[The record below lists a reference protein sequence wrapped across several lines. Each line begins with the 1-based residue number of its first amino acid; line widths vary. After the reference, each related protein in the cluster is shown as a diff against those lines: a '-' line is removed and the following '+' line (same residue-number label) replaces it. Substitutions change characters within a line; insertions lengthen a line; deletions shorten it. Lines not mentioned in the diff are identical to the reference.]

1 MTKLNPGSQSA
12 PPFSLYLRIFLS
24 ICFYLF
30 NFAFDYYS
38 FRLQQKEQSRPSWPT
53 SIQEVHLVLPSDT
66 SQVHLRSLC
75 FVFPYLY
82 ILDCYFWVFVQLFC
96 AAPDH
101 FDCRKSIWSSTQPP
115 QKSNYAALFIFFL
128 VEHLQRLT
136 HISVWDRTTT
146 PEESHQH
153 PACITERDLFQFSFS
168 YTFISSSI
176 TLRSSFSK
184 LVSPS
189 IFSYAFFSPAVR
201 QSGTKAFFPK
211 PLPSWEMCVFGPV
224 FVPFLSC
231 YFWHGFVSICFETTV
246 LVYGDAFSDMC
257 RQTT

>member
-12 PPFSLYLRIFLS
+12 PPFSLYLRIFVFFCL
-24 ICFYLF
+24 YLC
-30 NFAFDYYS
+30 NCDFDYYS

-66 SQVHLRSLC
+66 SQIHLRSLC

-153 PACITERDLFQFSFS
+153 PTCTTEIFFSFPCPVH
-168 YTFISSSI
+168 FH
-176 TLRSSFSK
+176 
-184 LVSPS
+184 
-189 IFSYAFFSPAVR
+189 
-201 QSGTKAFFPK
+201 
-211 PLPSWEMCVFGPV
+211 PL
-224 FVPFLSC
+224 
-231 YFWHGFVSICFETTV
+231 
-246 LVYGDAFSDMC
+246 
-257 RQTT
+257 

>member
-38 FRLQQKEQSRPSWPT
+38 FRLQPKEQSRPSWPT

-82 ILDCYFWVFVQLFC
+82 IYPWLLFLIFVHLFC

-101 FDCRKSIWSSTQPP
+101 FDCRKSIWSSTQTP
-115 QKSNYAALFIFFL
+115 QKSIYAALFFFFL
-128 VEHLQRLT
+128 VEHLQR
-136 HISVWDRTTT
+136 RTSLSGIGR
-146 PEESHQH
+146 PLQKRAINIQLVPQRS
-153 PACITERDLFQFSFS
+153 FSFFLVLCIIILY
-168 YTFISSSI
+168 YTEI
-176 TLRSSFSK
+176 
-184 LVSPS
+184 
-189 IFSYAFFSPAVR
+189 FFS
-201 QSGTKAFFPK
+201 
-211 PLPSWEMCVFGPV
+211 LN
-224 FVPFLSC
+224 
-231 YFWHGFVSICFETTV
+231 
-246 LVYGDAFSDMC
+246 
-257 RQTT
+257 

>member
-38 FRLQQKEQSRPSWPT
+38 FRLQQKEQSRPNWPT

-66 SQVHLRSLC
+66 SQAHQRSLC

-96 AAPDH
+96 AAPDY
-101 FDCRKSIWSSTQPP
+101 FDCRKSICSSTQTP
-115 QKSNYAALFIFFL
+115 QNSICAALFIFL

-136 HISVWDRTTT
+136 SLSGIGRPLQRRAINIQLVPQR
-146 PEESHQH
+146 
-153 PACITERDLFQFSFS
+153 SFS
-168 YTFISSSI
+168 VLLVLYIFILYDTEI
-176 TLRSSFSK
+176 
-184 LVSPS
+184 
-189 IFSYAFFSPAVR
+189 
-201 QSGTKAFFPK
+201 FFPN
-211 PLPSWEMCVFGPV
+211 
-224 FVPFLSC
+224 
-231 YFWHGFVSICFETTV
+231 
-246 LVYGDAFSDMC
+246 
-257 RQTT
+257 

>member
-1 MTKLNPGSQSA
+1 MITFKYNQQYWARDTMWGRWHTWNFVCSIRIRGQMTKLNPGSQSA

-96 AAPDH
+96 AAPDY
-101 FDCRKSIWSSTQPP
+101 FDCRKSIWSSDETP
-115 QKSNYAALFIFFL
+115 QKSIYAA
-128 VEHLQRLT
+128 
-136 HISVWDRTTT
+136 
-146 PEESHQH
+146 
-153 PACITERDLFQFSFS
+153 
-168 YTFISSSI
+168 
-176 TLRSSFSK
+176 
-184 LVSPS
+184 
-189 IFSYAFFSPAVR
+189 
-201 QSGTKAFFPK
+201 
-211 PLPSWEMCVFGPV
+211 
-224 FVPFLSC
+224 
-231 YFWHGFVSICFETTV
+231 FVSYLRICT
-246 LVYGDAFSDMC
+246 
-257 RQTT
+257 

>member
-38 FRLQQKEQSRPSWPT
+38 LRLQQKEQSRPSWPT
-53 SIQEVHLVLPSDT
+53 SIQEVHLVLPSDP

-101 FDCRKSIWSSTQPP
+101 FDCRKSICSSTQTP
-115 QKSNYAALFIFFL
+115 QKSIYAALFIFFL

-136 HISVWDRTTT
+136 SLSGIGRPLQRRAINIQLVPQRSFSVFLVLYIFILYNTEIFFLQIS
-146 PEESHQH
+146 
-153 PACITERDLFQFSFS
+153 FSF
-168 YTFISSSI
+168 YLL
-176 TLRSSFSK
+176 LRI
-184 LVSPS
+184 L
-189 IFSYAFFSPAVR
+189 
-201 QSGTKAFFPK
+201 
-211 PLPSWEMCVFGPV
+211 LPSRETK
-224 FVPFLSC
+224 
-231 YFWHGFVSICFETTV
+231 WH
-246 LVYGDAFSDMC
+246 
-257 RQTT
+257 